1 MRILILSEFF
11 DPEPTLKGLAF
22 AKALVAEGHKVEVLT
37 GFPNY
42 PGGKIY
48 PGYKLKMKSREVV
61 DGITVHRVALYPS
74 HDRSGKRR
82 LLTYGSFALSA
93 SLLGP
98 WLVRRPDV
106 LYIYHPPLTIGLPA
120 LILKMTKR
128 CPAVIDIQDLWP
140 DTLSATGM
148 VREGFVTS
156 LIGRWAKVVYSH
168 MDRIVVLSPG
178 FKARL
183 LAPGGPAEKL
193 RTIYNWNE
201 ETRQAATEP
210 NEEFAERWGLKDR
223 FVMMFAGSL
232 GPAQALDTILDA
244 AKLCLTTCPEA
255 LFAFVGQGMEKER
268 LESRVR
274 EEEISN
280 VTFIPHQPMESMG
293 GIFPL
298 ADALLVHLKD
308 EPLFEITVPSK
319 VQAYLSA
326 GIPLIVGLKGDAAN
340 LVRSSQAGIVV
351 PPEDAEAMAG
361 AVSSLWSMTPEA
373 RRSLGENGKSFYEQN
388 LSMAIGVKQFSE
400 VFRCAAHHAPHVHGT
415 RGRYLNYGKR
425 LLDLAIVIPALLL
438 LIPLFL
444 LIVLGSLMTM
454 GGPVFFSQT
463 RAGRDG
469 KPFKIYKFR
478 SMKDVRGADGEP
490 LPDEERTPA
499 FGAFLRKS
507 SLDELPGLLNVL
519 RGEMSL
525 VGPRPLLPEYL
536 PRYNPYHARR
546 HEVLPGIT
554 GMAQINGRQLALFSQ
569 RMELDVWY
577 VENASLWTDLKILFM
592 TLPKVLGARGVVPGQ
607 HVQDVDDLGLSKPVA
622 L

>member
-1 MRILILSEFF
+1 MKILILSEFF

-48 PGYKLKMKSREVV
+48 PGYQLKMKSREVI
-61 DGITVHRVALYPS
+61 DGITIHRVALYPS
-74 HDRSGKRR
+74 HDRSGRRR

-93 SLLGP
+93 SLIGP

-106 LYIYHPPLTIGLPA
+106 LYVYHPPLTIGLPA
-120 LILKMTKR
+120 LILKLTKR
-128 CPAVIDIQDLWP
+128 CPAVMDIQDLWP

-148 VREGFVTS
+148 VREGFLTS
-156 LIGRWAKVVYSH
+156 LIGRWAKIVYFQ

-183 LAPGGPAEKL
+183 LARGVPAVKL

-201 ETRQAATEP
+201 ETRQASSEP
-210 NEEFAERWGLKDR
+210 NTEFAERWGLKDR

-232 GPAQALDTILDA
+232 GPAQALDTVLDA
-244 AKLCLTTCPEA
+244 AKICLATCPKA
-255 LFAFVGQGMEKER
+255 LFAFVGQGIEKER
-268 LESRVR
+268 LKERVR
-274 EEEISN
+274 VEAISN
-280 VTFIPHQPMESMG
+280 VVFIPHQPMEAMG

-326 GIPLIVGLKGDAAN
+326 GIPLIVGLKGDAAD
-340 LVRSSQAGIVV
+340 LVRASQAGIVV
-351 PPEDAEAMAG
+351 APENSQAMAEAVSTLWLMPPESRRALG
-361 AVSSLWSMTPEA
+361 A
-373 RRSLGENGKSFYEQN
+373 NGKNYYKHH

-400 VFRCAAHHAPHVHGT
+400 VFRFAALGSPKMDSPGGA
-415 RGRYLNYGKR
+415 YLRYGKR

-444 LIVLGSLMTM
+444 LIVLGSLLTM
-454 GGPVFFSQT
+454 GGPVFFSQV
-463 RAGRDG
+463 RAGRNG
-469 KPFKIYKFR
+469 RPFRIYKFR
-478 SMKDVRGADGEP
+478 SMKDARGEDGEP
-490 LPDEERTPA
+490 LPDDERTPA

-507 SLDELPGLLNVL
+507 SLDELPGLFNVL

-577 VENASLWTDLKILFM
+577 VENASLGTDLKILFM
-592 TLPKVLGARGVVPGQ
+592 TLPKVLGARGYVPGQ
-607 HVQDVDDLGLSKPVA
+607 HVQDVDDLGLSNPAVQ
-622 L
+622 